1 MSEEETRFTDL
12 PDEIK
17 KMIMDK
23 ALLKNVESI
32 ANLQLRQDLDDRRMG
47 LLDSATAERI
57 RQNDPEF
64 YGEITQRQRIYD
76 IYEEAK
82 VKRIATNLW
91 ITDFNNRLF
100 RQR

>member
-32 ANLQLRQDLDDRRMG
+32 ANLQLRQDLDDRRTG

-57 RQNDPEF
+57 RQNQPEF
-64 YGEITQRQRIYD
+64 YERISRTQKIYD
-76 IYEEAK
+76 IYEQAK

-91 ITDFNNRLF
+91 INEFNNRLF
-100 RQR
+100 RER